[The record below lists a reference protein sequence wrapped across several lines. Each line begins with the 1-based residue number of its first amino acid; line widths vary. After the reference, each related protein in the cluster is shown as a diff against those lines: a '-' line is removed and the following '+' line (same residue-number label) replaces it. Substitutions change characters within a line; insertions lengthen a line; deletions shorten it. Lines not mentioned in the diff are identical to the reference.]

1 MSKLTWKGGT
11 LLGPLPPALVT
22 CGTMEEANVLTVAWT
37 GICNTVP
44 PKTYISVRPQRY
56 SYEIIKNSGE
66 FVIHL
71 TPASLIRAAD
81 WCGIHTGRKADKFA
95 RWGLIKEPAS
105 KVAAPL
111 IAQCPLAL
119 ECRVDQIISL
129 GSHDMF
135 LSDIV
140 AVDVEE
146 TLIDASGK
154 LHLERAEL
162 AAFAHGAYYTLGKRV
177 ESFGFSVRK
186 KHKRGSNKGSGR
198 TRKN

>member
-1 MSKLTWKGGT
+1 MSKITWKGGT
-11 LLGPLPPALVT
+11 LLGPLPPVLVT
-22 CGTMEEANVLTVAWT
+22 CGTMEEANIITIAWT

-44 PKTYISVRPQRY
+44 PKTSISVRPQRQ
-56 SYEIIKNSGE
+56 SYQIIRDSGE

-95 RWGLIKEPAS
+95 KWNLTKEPAS
-105 KVAAPL
+105 VVAPPL

-119 ECRVDQIISL
+119 ECKVDRILPL

-140 AVDVEE
+140 AIDVEDS
-146 TLIDASGK
+146 LIDAAGK
-154 LHLERAEL
+154 LHLERAQL
-162 AAFAHGAYYTLGKRV
+162 AAFLHGAYYTLG
-177 ESFGFSVRK
+177 SQIAAFGFSVRK
-186 KHKRGSNKGSGR
+186 KHKKRRNCAGSAAQR
-198 TRKN
+198 

>member
-11 LLGPLPPALVT
+11 LLGPLPPTLVT
-22 CGTMEEANVLTVAWT
+22 CGTMEKANILTVAWT

-105 KVAAPL
+105 KVEAPL

-154 LHLERAEL
+154 LHLERVEL

-186 KHKRGSNKGSGR
+186 KHKRGSNKERRR